1 MIKKSIATGAILAM
15 LAVILGAFAAHGLQ
29 KYVDS
34 GLMDEKMLR
43 NFETG
48 ARYQMYHAIAILI
61 CGIIAKVQTE
71 SKWLHASFWLFITGI
86 LLFSGSL
93 YLLSVRNV
101 IGLESWHWLGP
112 VTPLGGV
119 AFIAGWIMLI
129 LHATRS
135 K

>member
-1 MIKKSIATGAILAM
+1 MVNKSIATGAVLA
-15 LAVILGAFAAHGLQ
+15 LISVVLGAFAAHGLQ
-29 KYVDS
+29 QYVDS

-48 ARYQMYHAIAILI
+48 ARYQMNHAFAILI
-61 CGIIAKVQTE
+61 CGILAKFQTE
-71 SKWLHASFWLFITGI
+71 SKWLYAAFWLFITGT

-93 YLLSVRNV
+93 YLLSTRNV

-112 VTPLGGV
+112 ITPLGGV
-119 AFIAGWIMLI
+119 AFIAGWIMLV
-129 LHATRS
+129 LHAIRT

>member
-1 MIKKSIATGAILAM
+1 MTNRSIATGAVLA
-15 LAVILGAFAAHGLQ
+15 LLSVVLGAFAAHGLQ
-29 KYVDS
+29 QYVDS

-48 ARYQMYHAIAILI
+48 ARYQMYHAFAILI

-93 YLLSVRNV
+93 YLLSTRNV
-101 IGLESWHWLGP
+101 LGMESWHWLGP
-112 VTPLGGV
+112 ITPLGGV
-119 AFIAGWIMLI
+119 AFIAGWIMLA
-129 LHATRS
+129 LHAMRT